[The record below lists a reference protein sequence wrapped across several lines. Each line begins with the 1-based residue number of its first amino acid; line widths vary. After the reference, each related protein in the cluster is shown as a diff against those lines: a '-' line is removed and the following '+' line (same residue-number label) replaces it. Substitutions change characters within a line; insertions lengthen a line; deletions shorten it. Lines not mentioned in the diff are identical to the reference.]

1 MRPTRFIRQIE
12 QAVLVMVGTLTLLA
26 VGLELHAVYE
36 RRTVVI
42 ADILLLFLYTE
53 VLSMVA
59 VYLESRRVPVT
70 YPLLIANTALAR
82 LIVLQGKEMDPQN
95 VLFEAV
101 AIFVLAC
108 SIVVLRLGD
117 GLRFLHLF
125 GHRPGRRARR
135 LEASPS
141 DAEGDDRENGG
152 SPR

>member
-1 MRPTRFIRQIE
+1 MLSTRLIRYTE
-12 QAVLVMVGTLTLLA
+12 RMVLFVVAGLTILA
-26 VGLELHAVYE
+26 VALELYKVWE
-36 RRTVVI
+36 RKDVVI

-59 VYLESRRVPVT
+59 VYIESRRVPVT

-101 AIFVLAC
+101 AILVLAFA
-108 SIVVLRLGD
+108 IIVLRLGD

-125 GHRPGRRARR
+125 GHRRGRRVKRR
-135 LEASPS
+135 RGAS
-141 DAEGDDRENGG
+141 DDGD
-152 SPR
+152 

>member
-1 MRPTRFIRQIE
+1 MTPTRVIRHVE
-12 QAVLVMVGTLTLLA
+12 RLVLMLVGTFTVVA
-26 VGLELHAVYE
+26 VGLELYKVYE
-36 RRTVVI
+36 RQDIVI

-59 VYLESRRVPVT
+59 VYMESRRVPVT

-101 AIFVLAC
+101 AILVLALA
-108 SIVVLRLGD
+108 IVVLRLGD

-125 GHRPGRRARR
+125 GHRPGRRQR
-135 LEASPS
+135 SS
-141 DAEGDDRENGG
+141 DDATPN
-152 SPR
+152 

>member
-1 MRPTRFIRQIE
+1 MRPTRLIRYCE
-12 QAVLVMVGTLTLLA
+12 RAVLFVVAALTLIA
-26 VGLELHAVYE
+26 VGLELAKVVD
-36 RRTVVI
+36 RRSVVI

-95 VLFEAV
+95 VLFEAA
-101 AIFVLAC
+101 AILVLAF

-125 GHRPGRRARR
+125 GHKPGRRMRR
-135 LEASPS
+135 RI
-141 DAEGDDRENGG
+141 DAEPGGDG
-152 SPR
+152 SDGERSR

>member
-1 MRPTRFIRQIE
+1 MSATRVIRLVEHLVLFI
-12 QAVLVMVGTLTLLA
+12 VGGLTVVA
-26 VGLELHAVYE
+26 VGLELFKVYE
-36 RRTVVI
+36 RRDVVI

-101 AIFVLAC
+101 AILVLA
-108 SIVVLRLGD
+108 SAIVVLRLGD

-125 GHRPGRRARR
+125 GHRPGRRRRAPDDGARR
-135 LEASPS
+135 E
-141 DAEGDDRENGG
+141 
-152 SPR
+152 

>member
-1 MRPTRFIRQIE
+1 MKLTRAIRHVE
-12 QAVLVMVGTLTLLA
+12 RLVLVLVAGLTIVA
-26 VGLELHAVYE
+26 VGLELYKVYE
-36 RRTVVI
+36 RQDVVI

-59 VYLESRRVPVT
+59 VYMESRRVPVT

-101 AIFVLAC
+101 AILVLAL

-125 GHRPGRRARR
+125 GHRPGRRPH
-135 LEASPS
+135 SPD
-141 DAEGDDRENGG
+141 DAAP
-152 SPR
+152 S

>member
-1 MRPTRFIRQIE
+1 MTPTRAIRHVE
-12 QAVLVMVGTLTLLA
+12 QLVLFLVGGLTVLA
-26 VGLELHAVYE
+26 VGLELYKVYE
-36 RRTVVI
+36 RQDVVI

-59 VYLESRRVPVT
+59 VYMESRRVPVT

-101 AIFVLAC
+101 AILVLAA

-125 GHRPGRRARR
+125 GHRPGRRPRPR
-135 LEASPS
+135 D
-141 DAEGDDRENGG
+141 DAAG
-152 SPR
+152 SS

>member
-1 MRPTRFIRQIE
+1 MSFTRAIRHVE
-12 QAVLVMVGTLTLLA
+12 RLVLFLVGGLTIVA
-26 VGLELHAVYE
+26 VGLELYKVYE
-36 RRTVVI
+36 RQDVVI

-59 VYLESRRVPVT
+59 VYMESRRVPVT

-101 AIFVLAC
+101 AILVLAAA
-108 SIVVLRLGD
+108 IVVLRLGD

-125 GHRPGRRARR
+125 GHRPGRRPRSR
-135 LEASPS
+135 
-141 DAEGDDRENGG
+141 DDGAG
-152 SPR
+152 PR

>member
-1 MRPTRFIRQIE
+1 MTPTRAIRHVE
-12 QAVLVMVGTLTLLA
+12 QLVLFLVGGLTLLA
-26 VGLELHAVYE
+26 VGLELYKVYE
-36 RRTVVI
+36 RQDVVI

-59 VYLESRRVPVT
+59 VYMESRRVPVT

-101 AIFVLAC
+101 AILVLAA

-125 GHRPGRRARR
+125 GHRPGRRPRPR
-135 LEASPS
+135 DDQTGPS
-141 DAEGDDRENGG
+141 
-152 SPR
+152 

>member
-1 MRPTRFIRQIE
+1 MSFTRAIRHVE
-12 QAVLVMVGTLTLLA
+12 RLVLFLVGGLTIVA
-26 VGLELHAVYE
+26 VGLELYKVYE
-36 RRTVVI
+36 RRDVVI

-59 VYLESRRVPVT
+59 VYMESRRVPVT

-101 AIFVLAC
+101 AILVLAL

-125 GHRPGRRARR
+125 GHRPGRRPRPR
-135 LEASPS
+135 
-141 DAEGDDRENGG
+141 DDGTG
-152 SPR
+152 AP

>member
-1 MRPTRFIRQIE
+1 MPFFSRAIRHVE
-12 QAVLVMVGTLTLLA
+12 QLVLFLVGGLTVLA
-26 VGLELHAVYE
+26 VALELLRVYE
-36 RRTVVI
+36 RQNVVI

-59 VYLESRRVPVT
+59 VYMESRRVPVT

-95 VLFEAV
+95 VLFEAS
-101 AIFVLAC
+101 AILVLAL

-125 GHRPGRRARR
+125 GHRPGKRSRARED
-135 LEASPS
+135 EARS
-141 DAEGDDRENGG
+141 R
-152 SPR
+152 

>member
-1 MRPTRFIRQIE
+1 MRATRAIRGVE
-12 QAVLVMVGTLTLLA
+12 QAVLFLVGGLTLVA
-26 VGLELHAVYE
+26 VGLELYKVYE
-36 RRTVVI
+36 RQDVVI

-59 VYLESRRVPVT
+59 VYMESRRVPVT

-101 AIFVLAC
+101 AILVLALA
-108 SIVVLRLGD
+108 IVVLRLGD

-125 GHRPGRRARR
+125 GHRPGRRPRR
-135 LEASPS
+135 RD
-141 DAEGDDRENGG
+141 DATGA
-152 SPR
+152 P